1 MIDGVAYKI
10 ESHFANTYS
19 QLYNSTEDG
28 SNLTRVAEH
37 LSKPIDF
44 NSHFNIDKIT
54 PALVMDANNH
64 LKNNRS
70 DPINDLTSD
79 CLKTH
84 RLPYAISYQC
94 YLHNFSFMDTLTQ
107 S

>member
-44 NSHFNIDKIT
+44 NNVDKIT
-54 PALVMDANNH
+54 PALVEWM
-64 LKNNRS
+64 
-70 DPINDLTSD
+70 I
-79 CLKTH
+79 
-84 RLPYAISYQC
+84 
-94 YLHNFSFMDTLTQ
+94 
-107 S
+107 